1 MEKFFVT
8 LRSQANNLNWDCERR
23 LVQLFGLV
31 RSQFEKSAA
40 EATQASR
47 IQHTNTARI
56 GTATLAAA
64 VFAFLFAGLT
74 QTPVSA
80 KSDVNTIKGL
90 GTAGYITEFLD
101 DYTVGNSG
109 IFDYLGNIGIGTA
122 VPKAKLD
129 VVGNIRMEGIGSAL
143 VFPDGSVVHNRAEL
157 IGPQGPQG
165 LQGSQGPT
173 GAVGPAGPTGPT
185 GPQGAAGVG
194 HAYVATETVAFSNN
208 EATVASLT
216 VPAGS
221 YLIFG
226 RGQLINYDGS
236 DQRGNCAL
244 AINGTSADE
253 FEDTLPGN
261 DGTIQYRS
269 GPLQFTALN
278 VPDGTTIVVGCGTYN
293 GAANVNLTAIAVS
306 AVN

>member
-1 MEKFFVT
+1 MAKHVQQFSQSS
-8 LRSQANNLNWDCERR
+8 RSKH
-23 LVQLFGLV
+23 
-31 RSQFEKSAA
+31 KSA
-40 EATQASR
+40 
-47 IQHTNTARI
+47 IRI
-56 GTATLAAA
+56 GAASVGATLI
-64 VFAFLFAGLT
+64 AFLLAAST

-80 KSDVNTIKGL
+80 KSEVNTIKGL

-101 DYTVGNSG
+101 NYTVGNSG

-165 LQGSQGPT
+165 PMGPQGPT
-173 GAVGPAGPTGPT
+173 GAVGPAGPSGPT
-185 GPQGAAGVG
+185 GPQGAAGANGIG
-194 HAYVATETVAFSNN
+194 HAYVDSEQSPVGLNN
-208 EATVASLT
+208 SYPVVASVT

-226 RGQLINYDGS
+226 KSFVYNGDGS
-236 DQRGNCAL
+236 DQDVHCQLSTGDLVITRLSAAPNGQAAIAL
-244 AINGTSADE
+244 Q
-253 FEDTLPGN
+253 DT
-261 DGTIQYRS
+261 
-269 GPLQFTALN
+269 AVN
-278 VPDGTTIVVGCGTYN
+278 VPDSTTITMTCATFNGGAEYN
-293 GAANVNLTAIAVS
+293 KLTVIAVS